1 MAERKNKIYYYRNIL
16 YINNSVHIFATKGLT
31 YAISQ
36 RLRTRPQA

>member
-1 MAERKNKIYYYRNIL
+1 MTERKNKIYYYRNIL